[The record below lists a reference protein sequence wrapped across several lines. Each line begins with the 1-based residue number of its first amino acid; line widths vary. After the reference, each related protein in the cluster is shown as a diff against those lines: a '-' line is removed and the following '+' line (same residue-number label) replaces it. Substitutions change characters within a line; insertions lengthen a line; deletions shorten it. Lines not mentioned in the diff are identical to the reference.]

1 MIFLA
6 ILARGLNE
14 AGVMVLF
21 GSACLLIL
29 LGGKVPELTF
39 EARALNLGRKVAAL
53 IALLSAP
60 AALVGVP
67 EPLSWMTQ
75 SIPGEVFLL
84 RCILLAAL
92 AAMVW
97 SSRTRATAWL
107 AAASLLLIAATSH
120 AAVASPQGMA
130 LIGAANDGLH
140 LLTAGYWLGG
150 LCVLLALLGGR
161 PSAPR
166 LPQAVAIFAEWGM
179 IAVLLLVMTGILN
192 AAMVL
197 LGTPG
202 HDAPLYLA
210 LLSVKI
216 ALALAM
222 IVLALVNHFRLLPR
236 LARPGVAG
244 QMRGRA
250 KWELA
255 LGLAVVGLAGLLAL
269 LPPTHP

>member
-1 MIFLA
+1 MNLLA
-6 ILARGLNE
+6 VLARGLNE

-21 GSACLLIL
+21 GSACLLTL
-29 LGGKVPELTF
+29 LVGKVPELAF

-60 AALVGVP
+60 AALLGVP
-67 EPLSWMTQ
+67 EPLSWMTR
-75 SIPGEVFLL
+75 STPGEIFLL
-84 RCILLAAL
+84 RCILLVAL
-92 AAMVW
+92 TAMVW
-97 SSRTRATAWL
+97 SGRARATAWL
-107 AAASLLLIAATSH
+107 AATSLLLIAATSH
-120 AAVASPQGMA
+120 AAAASPHGMA

-166 LPQAVAIFAEWGM
+166 LPRAVAIFAEWGM

-202 HDAPLYLA
+202 HDAPLYSA
-210 LLSVKI
+210 LLILKI
-216 ALALAM
+216 MLALAM
-222 IVLALVNHFRLLPR
+222 IVLALINHFRLLPR
-236 LARPGVAG
+236 LARPGAAAEL
-244 QMRGRA
+244 RKRA

-255 LGLAVVGLAGLLAL
+255 LGLAVVGLAGWLAL